1 MRREANACQ
10 WHIAVGLEGGLAGLS
25 KGHEVSVA
33 VRMFGKRAQNTAIPV
48 KHQIELVASFRSVTE
63 MGKLP

>member
-1 MRREANACQ
+1 MSGKSTQNA
-10 WHIAVGLEGGLAGLS
+10 
-25 KGHEVSVA
+25 
-33 VRMFGKRAQNTAIPV
+33 AIPG